1 MNKNSLIVAQNIG
14 YKINEN
20 KLFHNIS
27 FDINHGEA
35 LHIKGRNG
43 SGKSTLIR
51 IILGITEPVKGTL
64 ENKSTKEICYLG
76 HKNALKTYLT
86 LDDNIHLMQLGN
98 SEMLKSYLDKL
109 ELNKYRDVTV
119 SNLSFGQQKKL
130 ALLRVFLN
138 NSDLIILDEP
148 FVGLDDGALTVLT
161 SFLNNELD
169 KNKSLVFTS
178 HIPCNINSKI
188 LEIPKKNKHV

>member
-1 MNKNSLIVAQNIG
+1 MNKNSLIVAENIG

-27 FDINHGEA
+27 FDIKQGEA

-64 ENKSTKEICYLG
+64 ENKSTKEMCYIG

-86 LDDNIHLMQLGN
+86 LDDNINLMQLGN
-98 SEMLKSYLDKL
+98 CDMLKSYLDKL

-148 FVGLDDGALTVLT
+148 FVGLDDGAHTILT
-161 SFLNNELD
+161 SFLNDELNN
-169 KNKSLVFTS
+169 NKSLVFTS

-188 LEIPKKNKHV
+188 LEIPK

>member
-27 FDINHGEA
+27 FDINRGEA

-86 LDDNIHLMQLGN
+86 LDDNINLMQLTN
-98 SEMLKSYLDKL
+98 CDMLKSYLDKL

-148 FVGLDDGALTVLT
+148 FVGLDDGAHTVLT

-178 HIPCNINSKI
+178 HIPCNINSKV
-188 LEIPKKNKHV
+188 LEIPK

>member
-27 FDINHGEA
+27 FDIKQGEA

-64 ENKSTKEICYLG
+64 ENKSTKEICYIG

-86 LDDNIHLMQLGN
+86 LDDNINLMQLGN
-98 SEMLKSYLDKL
+98 CDMLKSYLDKL
-109 ELNKYRDVTV
+109 ELNKYRDVIV

-148 FVGLDDGALTVLT
+148 FVGLDDGAHTVLT
-161 SFLNNELD
+161 SFLNNELNN
-169 KNKSLVFTS
+169 NKSLVFTS

-188 LEIPKKNKHV
+188 LEIPK

>member
-1 MNKNSLIVAQNIG
+1 MNNNSLIVAENIG

-20 KLFHNIS
+20 KLFHRMSFNI
-27 FDINHGEA
+27 DRGEA
-35 LHIKGRNG
+35 LHIKGSNG

-51 IILGITEPVKGTL
+51 IILGITQPVKGTI

-76 HKNALKTYLT
+76 HKNALKSYLT
-86 LDDNIHLMQLGN
+86 LEDNINLMQLN
-98 SEMLKSYLDKL
+98 NNMMLNDYLEKL
-109 ELNKYRDVTV
+109 ELKKYKDVTV

-148 FVGLDDGALTVLT
+148 FVGLDKSANSELT
-161 SFLNNELD
+161 SFLNNELEN
-169 KNKSLVFTS
+169 NKSVIFTS
-178 HIPCNINSKI
+178 HIPCNINSKTI
-188 LEIPKKNKHV
+188 EIPQ

>member
-27 FDINHGEA
+27 FDIKHGEA

-51 IILGITEPVKGTL
+51 IILGITEPVKGTI

-86 LDDNIHLMQLGN
+86 LDDNINLMQLTN
-98 SEMLKSYLDKL
+98 CDMLKSYLDKL

-148 FVGLDDGALTVLT
+148 FVGLDDGAHTVLT
-161 SFLNNELD
+161 SFLNSELD

-178 HIPCNINSKI
+178 HIPCNINSKV
-188 LEIPKKNKHV
+188 LEIPK

>member
-1 MNKNSLIVAQNIG
+1 MNKNSLIVAQNIS

-27 FDINHGEA
+27 FDIKHGEA

-86 LDDNIHLMQLGN
+86 LDDNINLMQLTN
-98 SEMLKSYLDKL
+98 CDMLKSYLDKL

-148 FVGLDDGALTVLT
+148 FVGLDDGAHTVLT

-169 KNKSLVFTS
+169 QNKSLVFTS
-178 HIPCNINSKI
+178 HIPCNINSKV
-188 LEIPKKNKHV
+188 LEIPK

>member
-27 FDINHGEA
+27 FDIKHGEA

-86 LDDNIHLMQLGN
+86 LDDNINLMQLAN
-98 SEMLKSYLDKL
+98 YDMLKSYLDKL

-148 FVGLDDGALTVLT
+148 FVGLDDGAHTVLT

-188 LEIPKKNKHV
+188 LEIPK

>member
-1 MNKNSLIVAQNIG
+1 MNRNSLIVAQNIG

-27 FDINHGEA
+27 FDIKHGEA

-86 LDDNIHLMQLGN
+86 LDDNINLMQLSN
-98 SEMLKSYLDKL
+98 CDMLKSYLNKL

-148 FVGLDDGALTVLT
+148 FVGLDDGAHTVLT
-161 SFLNNELD
+161 SFLNSELD

-178 HIPCNINSKI
+178 HIPCNINSKV
-188 LEIPKKNKHV
+188 LEIPK

>member
-1 MNKNSLIVAQNIG
+1 
-14 YKINEN
+14 
-20 KLFHNIS
+20 
-27 FDINHGEA
+27 
-35 LHIKGRNG
+35 
-43 SGKSTLIR
+43 
-51 IILGITEPVKGTL
+51 
-64 ENKSTKEICYLG
+64 
-76 HKNALKTYLT
+76 
-86 LDDNIHLMQLGN
+86 MQLTN
-98 SEMLKSYLDKL
+98 CDMLKSYLDKL

-148 FVGLDDGALTVLT
+148 FVGLDDGAHTVLT

-178 HIPCNINSKI
+178 HIPCTVSYTHLTLPTICS
-188 LEIPKKNKHV
+188 V

>member
-27 FDINHGEA
+27 FDINRGEA

-86 LDDNIHLMQLGN
+86 LDDNINLMQLGN

-148 FVGLDDGALTVLT
+148 FVGLDDGALSILT
-161 SFLNNELD
+161 SFLNNELN

-188 LEIPKKNKHV
+188 LEMPK

>member
-1 MNKNSLIVAQNIG
+1 MNRNSLIVAQNIG

-20 KLFHNIS
+20 NLFHNIS
-27 FDINHGEA
+27 FDIKHGEA

-86 LDDNIHLMQLGN
+86 LDDNINLMQLTN
-98 SEMLKSYLDKL
+98 CDMLKSYLDKL

-148 FVGLDDGALTVLT
+148 FVGLDDGAHTVLT

-178 HIPCNINSKI
+178 HIPCNINSKV
-188 LEIPKKNKHV
+188 LEIPK

>member
-1 MNKNSLIVAQNIG
+1 MNKNPLIVAQNIG

-27 FDINHGEA
+27 FDIKHGEA

-86 LDDNIHLMQLGN
+86 LDDNINLMQLTN
-98 SEMLKSYLDKL
+98 CDMLKSYLDKL

-148 FVGLDDGALTVLT
+148 FVGLDDGAHEVLT

-188 LEIPKKNKHV
+188 LEIPK

>member
-1 MNKNSLIVAQNIG
+1 MNKNSLIVAENIG

-20 KLFHNIS
+20 KLFYNIS
-27 FDINHGEA
+27 FDIKQGEA

-51 IILGITEPVKGTL
+51 IILGITEPLKGTL
-64 ENKSTKEICYLG
+64 ENKSTKEICYIG

-86 LDDNIHLMQLGN
+86 LDDNINLMQLGN
-98 SEMLKSYLDKL
+98 CEMLKFYLDKL

-148 FVGLDDGALTVLT
+148 FVGLDDGAHTVLT
-161 SFLNNELD
+161 SFLNDELNN
-169 KNKSLVFTS
+169 NKSLVFTS

-188 LEIPKKNKHV
+188 LEIPK

>member
-1 MNKNSLIVAQNIG
+1 MNKNSLIVAENIG

-27 FDINHGEA
+27 FDIKQGEA

-64 ENKSTKEICYLG
+64 ENKSTKEICYIG

-86 LDDNIHLMQLGN
+86 LDDNINLMQLGN
-98 SEMLKSYLDKL
+98 CDMLKSYLAKL

-148 FVGLDDGALTVLT
+148 FVGLDDGAHTVLT

-169 KNKSLVFTS
+169 QNKSLVFTS

-188 LEIPKKNKHV
+188 LEIPK

>member
-20 KLFHNIS
+20 KLFHNLS
-27 FDINHGEA
+27 FDIKHGEA

-148 FVGLDDGALTVLT
+148 FVGLDDSALSILT
-161 SFLNNELD
+161 SFLNNELN

-188 LEIPKKNKHV
+188 LEMPK

>member
-86 LDDNIHLMQLGN
+86 LDDNINLMQLGN

-148 FVGLDDGALTVLT
+148 FVGLDDGALSILT
-161 SFLNNELD
+161 SFLNNELI

-188 LEIPKKNKHV
+188 LEMPK

>member
-98 SEMLKSYLDKL
+98 SEMLKSYLNKL

-148 FVGLDDGALTVLT
+148 FVGLDDGALSILT
-161 SFLNNELD
+161 SFLNNELN

-188 LEIPKKNKHV
+188 LEMPK

>member
-1 MNKNSLIVAQNIG
+1 MNKNSLIVAENIG

-27 FDINHGEA
+27 FDIKQGEA

-64 ENKSTKEICYLG
+64 ENKSTKEICYIG

-86 LDDNIHLMQLGN
+86 LDDNINLMQLTN
-98 SEMLKSYLDKL
+98 CDMLKSYLDKL

-188 LEIPKKNKHV
+188 LEIPK

>member
-1 MNKNSLIVAQNIG
+1 MNKNSLIVAENIG

-20 KLFHNIS
+20 KLFYNIS
-27 FDINHGEA
+27 FDIKQGEA

-51 IILGITEPVKGTL
+51 NILGITEPLKGTL
-64 ENKSTKEICYLG
+64 ENKSTKEICYIG

-86 LDDNIHLMQLGN
+86 LDDNINLMQLGN
-98 SEMLKSYLDKL
+98 CDMLKSYLDKL

-148 FVGLDDGALTVLT
+148 FVGLDDGAHTVLT
-161 SFLNNELD
+161 SFLNNELNN
-169 KNKSLVFTS
+169 NKSLVFTS

-188 LEIPKKNKHV
+188 LEIPK

>member
-27 FDINHGEA
+27 FDIKHGEA

-86 LDDNIHLMQLGN
+86 LDDNINLMQLGN

-148 FVGLDDGALTVLT
+148 FVGLDDGAHTVLT

-169 KNKSLVFTS
+169 QNKSLVFTS
-178 HIPCNINSKI
+178 HIPCNINSKV
-188 LEIPKKNKHV
+188 LEIPK